1 LHIPFEIV
9 LLPSPDDP
17 KVHTREFQA
26 ELRAL
31 GKALNATGVKFSQPI
46 FTMDAVDAS
55 GYALAEYLLKNVV
68 PGAIPA
74 IGTAFVAWI
83 TARNGRKARLKF
95 GDVEA
100 EGRNAEEIEKLLRL
114 VPSLSP
120 EAERLETKRLNEEAQ
135 LQRRTEAFSATF
147 IDASTDE
154 LFRSF
159 RALEGAQKVAVKG
172 NAEGESEDL
181 LFKRVAIEIEIF
193 KRHPNGWQAAYRDW
207 EKSQK

>member
-1 LHIPFEIV
+1 MITSLSYIWSVDLHIPFEIV

-17 KVHTREFQA
+17 KVHTPESQA

-31 GKALNATGVKFSQPI
+31 GKALDASGVKYSQPI

-55 GYALAEYLLKNVV
+55 SYALGEYLLKNVV

-74 IGTAFVAWI
+74 IGAALVAWI

-100 EGRNAEEIEKLLRL
+100 EGRNAEEIERLLRL
-114 VPSLSP
+114 VPPLSP

-135 LQRRTEAFSATF
+135 LQRRAQAFSATL
-147 IDASTDE
+147 IDTSTDE
-154 LFRSF
+154 LFRAF

-172 NAEGESEDL
+172 NAEGEVGGSAFQKDGN
-181 LFKRVAIEIEIF
+181 R
-193 KRHPNGWQAAYRDW
+193 NRDI
-207 EKSQK
+207 